1 MTLGG
6 EGKRDKQY
14 QSQLNFGGSL
24 PISMKIGKENIF
36 GYSLRIHLHSLYAKS
51 GVARNAFT
59 IGLGV
64 QLLLLIGLIRQLF
77 PN

>member
-24 PISMKIGKENIF
+24 PISMKIGKENIV

-51 GVARNAFT
+51 GIYIYGIHISALM
-59 IGLGV
+59 GLEYTHI
-64 QLLLLIGLIRQLF
+64 LA
-77 PN
+77 